1 MERAQFNIAIV
12 GDVKYPM
19 DDIVQVTLQHTNFI
33 LQPEITGL
41 AFECDGVI
49 CEDSLREQLIEK
61 FDVNTPFLTT
71 SEWQDIEHL
80 DRFFIQLYTK
90 NRFDVLA
97 NDLTS
102 HRIITFHSKLKY
114 LLMAYSPQG
123 YQATGKMVASI
134 SQHYDLLEFYEQ
146 YREKILAILS
156 QTPTRKLHVNAIQHI
171 QGYFKH
177 KATKDEKT
185 RLGWLIND
193 YLLGY
198 LSINNPLSMILQLL
212 TQYPDSYI
220 SEQYYLS
227 PYPECRKVRALL
239 QL

>member
-1 MERAQFNIAIV
+1 MERTQFNIAIV
-12 GDVKYPM
+12 GDIKYPM
-19 DDIVQVTLQHTNFI
+19 DDIVQVTSRHADFI

-41 AFECDGVI
+41 LFECDGVI
-49 CEDSLREQLIEK
+49 CEDSLRDRLIEK
-61 FDVNTPFLTT
+61 LDVTTPILTI
-71 SEWQDIEHL
+71 SEWHDIEHL
-80 DRFFIQLYTK
+80 DRFLIQLYTK
-90 NRFDVLA
+90 YRFDVLA
-97 NDLTS
+97 NDLTT
-102 HRIITFHSKLKY
+102 HRIIQFHSKLKY

-134 SQHYDLLEFYEQ
+134 SQNYDLREFYEQ
-146 YREKILAILS
+146 YREKIFAILS
-156 QTPTRKLHVNAIQHI
+156 QTPTRKLQVNAIQHI

-177 KATKDEKT
+177 KAKKDEKT

-212 TQYPDSYI
+212 TEYPDNYI
-220 SEQYYLS
+220 SEQLYLA
-227 PYPECRKVRALL
+227 PYPECQKVRALL